1 MTRAVSEADTA
12 RDIVS
17 ETAPEQLSYEI
28 DGLTY
33 AGLAWGSPGQPVV
46 LALHGWLDNALSF
59 SVLAP
64 ALSGYRVV
72 ALDLSG
78 HGLSSHRSADATYH
92 IWDDLPQLEAI
103 VALLDAP
110 SVTIMGH
117 SRGAGI
123 ALQLAAVLGER
134 CHRVIVLDG
143 LLPAWLDQRDAADQL
158 QRFVR
163 EKVKYASRDER
174 YFESID
180 AFVERRRQY
189 GFSDDSAYKLA
200 PRALEQCPD
209 GLRLR
214 NDPRLY
220 GASALSL
227 GPEQRRQLYASVSAP
242 TLCILA
248 GDGLFNVSEV
258 AQQMFREAQDTMPH
272 FICETV
278 AGSHHLHMEAAAVA
292 ELAPRLQGFIQTGR

>member
-1 MTRAVSEADTA
+1 MTAVVPD
-12 RDIVS
+12 
-17 ETAPEQLSYEI
+17 QLYFDV

-33 AGLAWGSPGQPVV
+33 AGLVWGRADQPLV

-59 SVLAP
+59 SELAP
-64 ALSGYRVV
+64 ALSGCRVL

-78 HGLSSHRSADATYH
+78 HGLSSHRSADATYN

-103 VALLDAP
+103 VTQLDAP
-110 SVTIMGH
+110 SLTIMGH

-123 ALQLAAVLGER
+123 ALQLAAIMGER
-134 CHRVIVLDG
+134 CHRVIALDG
-143 LLPAWLDQRDAADQL
+143 LLPAWLDQRHATDQL

-163 EKVKYASRDER
+163 EKTKYASRDER
-174 YFESID
+174 YFASVE

-200 PRALEQCPD
+200 PRALEQCPE

-220 GASALSL
+220 GASAMSL
-227 GPEQRRQLYASVSAP
+227 GPEQRLQLYQSVTAP

-248 GDGLFNVSEV
+248 DQGLFTVSEV
-258 AQQMFREAQDTMPH
+258 AQQMLREAQGAMSQ
-272 FICETV
+272 FNSETV
-278 AGSHHLHMEAAAVA
+278 AGSHHLHMESAAVA
-292 ELAPRLQGFIQTGR
+292 ELAPRLQDFIHTGR

>member
-1 MTRAVSEADTA
+1 MSG
-12 RDIVS
+12 
-17 ETAPEQLSYEI
+17 APEQLSFEV

-33 AGLAWGSPGQPVV
+33 AGLAWGSPRQPVV

-64 ALSGYRVV
+64 ALADYRVV

-103 VALLDAP
+103 VTQLNAP
-110 SVTIMGH
+110 AVTIMGH

-123 ALQLAAVLGER
+123 ALQLAAILGER
-134 CHRVIVLDG
+134 CHRVVVLDG
-143 LLPAWLDQRDAADQL
+143 LLPAWLDQRNATDQL

-163 EKVKYASRDER
+163 EKVKYASREER
-174 YFESID
+174 YFASVE

-200 PRALEQCPD
+200 PRALEACPE

-227 GPEQRRQLYASVSAP
+227 SPEQRRQLYSSVIAP

-248 GDGLFNVSEV
+248 KDGFFKVSEV
-258 AQQMFREAQDTMPH
+258 AQQMLQEALETMPQ
-272 FICETV
+272 FTRETV
-278 AGSHHLHMEAAAVA
+278 PGSHHLHMEPAAVA
-292 ELAPRLQGFIQTGR
+292 ELAPRLQTFIQTGR